1 MTDESTPQIVNV
13 PISDIRVIN
22 PRSRNKRVFGELVS
36 SIAHL
41 GLKKPITVS
50 RRNGNGFDLVCGQGR
65 LEAFVALGQN
75 AIPAI
80 IIEASEEDCFVMSLV
95 ENLARRHHSSIEL
108 VSEIGNLKK
117 RGYSMAQIA
126 AKIDFSTEYVYAIC
140 YLLDNGEQRL
150 LEAVE
155 KGLIPHSIAMEICKA
170 KDGDVQQALAEAYEA
185 NAIPGNQVLAIRK
198 IIEQRNLLGKGKHSK
213 GVRAQAKRVTSG
225 ALVRAFRKEADRQ
238 KLLVKK
244 AGLAQSR
251 LVFVVNALRMLLAE
265 ASFVKLLRTEELH
278 TLPRPIAERVKGAGG

>member
-1 MTDESTPQIVNV
+1 MTDENTPQIVNV

-265 ASFVKLLRTEELH
+265 ASFVKLLRAEELH
-278 TLPRPIAERVKGAGG
+278 TLPRPIAERVKGTGG

>member
-1 MTDESTPQIVNV
+1 MTDENTPQIVNV

-140 YLLDNGEQRL
+140 HLLDNGEQRL

-265 ASFVKLLRTEELH
+265 ASFVKLLRAEELH

>member
-1 MTDESTPQIVNV
+1 MTDENTPQIVNV

>member
-1 MTDESTPQIVNV
+1 MTDENTPQIVNV

-126 AKIDFSTEYVYAIC
+126 AKIGFSTEYVYAMC
-140 YLLDNGEQRL
+140 HPLDNGEQRL

-225 ALVRAFRKEADRQ
+225 GLVRAFRK
-238 KLLVKK
+238 
-244 AGLAQSR
+244 
-251 LVFVVNALRMLLAE
+251 
-265 ASFVKLLRTEELH
+265 
-278 TLPRPIAERVKGAGG
+278 

>member
-1 MTDESTPQIVNV
+1 MTDENTPQIVNV

-140 YLLDNGEQRL
+140 HLLDNGEQRL

-265 ASFVKLLRTEELH
+265 ASFVKLLRAEELH
-278 TLPRPIAERVKGAGG
+278 TLPRPIAERVKGTGG